1 MVELGAV
8 GALDLPE
15 DITGRQLNDSADDNG
30 NVVPGILRKF
40 DKERHELVDL
50 FLMQTRV
57 RRRGGAA

>member
-15 DITGRQLNDSADDNG
+15 DIIRRQLKDSADGNG
-30 NVVPGILRKF
+30 NVVQGILRKF
-40 DKERHELVDL
+40 GKEWHELVDL

-57 RRRGGAA
+57 RRR

>member
-15 DITGRQLNDSADDNG
+15 DIIRRQLKDSADGNG
-30 NVVPGILRKF
+30 NVVQGKF
-40 DKERHELVDL
+40 GKEWHELVDL

>member
-15 DITGRQLNDSADDNG
+15 DITRRQLKDSADDK
-30 NVVPGILRKF
+30 VQGILRKF